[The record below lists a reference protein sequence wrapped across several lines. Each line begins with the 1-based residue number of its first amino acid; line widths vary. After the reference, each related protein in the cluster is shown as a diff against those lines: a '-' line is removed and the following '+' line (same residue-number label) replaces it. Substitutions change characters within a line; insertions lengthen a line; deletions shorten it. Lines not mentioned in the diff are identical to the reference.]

1 LRSTGPQLGYNSIIS
16 EKYIAENPR
25 RQLPIGRRG
34 NIPPCDSPIKAAAN
48 NSLLQLRS
56 TDLLSCITFSMAVSL
71 TYFDGR
77 GLGEIPRL
85 LLHEAGVKFEDR
97 RLKDI
102 APLKGELPFG
112 QVPLYQEGDFKLV
125 QSQTIAR
132 YIARTHNLYGKDAKE
147 SAQID
152 LVVDGVGDL
161 RTQDRNAK
169 DVSLAS

>member
-1 LRSTGPQLGYNSIIS
+1 MLVAFYWSAGQSCSGALGHKSRGKTTHFHSDQLIF
-16 EKYIAENPR
+16 
-25 RQLPIGRRG
+25 
-34 NIPPCDSPIKAAAN
+34 
-48 NSLLQLRS
+48 SLTL
-56 TDLLSCITFSMAVSL
+56 FSMAVSL

-102 APLKGELPFG
+102 AALKPELPYG

-125 QSQTIAR
+125 QSQAIAR
-132 YIARTHNLYGKDAKE
+132 YIARNHNLYGKDAKE
-147 SAQID
+147 AAQID
-152 LVVDGVGDL
+152 SVVDAVGDL

-169 DVSLAS
+169 DVSLPS